1 LKNKVVFHVLSVLFV
16 LCGFKDTNKF
26 IMKHFFL
33 TLVICLFQLIS
44 FSQTIKGIVIDKNDK
59 SPLIGVNIF
68 NQTIGTTS
76 DFDGNF
82 EIGANEGENILTF
95 SYIGYKDFKKTVS
108 IKNNQSVTL
117 EIKLEETSTNLNTV
131 VVSAGKFEQKIE
143 ETTVS
148 IEVIKSSL
156 IENKNTTNIQSAIDQ
171 IPGVNITDGQ
181 ANIRGGSGWSYGAGT
196 RVQVLVDD
204 LPLISGDAGQ
214 AQWSLIATENINQV
228 EVIKGA
234 SSSLYGS
241 SALNG
246 VINIRTAYPGDTPET
261 KINLHHGY
269 YDDAKRESLNWWGGR
284 NQKVSGLDFLHKRKI
299 GNLDLVVGGFH
310 LRDEGYRYK
319 EETQRYRFNFN
330 TRYKDQKVEGL
341 TYGLN
346 ANFLKNE
353 TASAIIWQNYE
364 TAYIPLDSSV
374 TKTSGDVYN
383 IDPFITYT
391 NPRNNDSH
399 QIKSR
404 FMHVVN
410 DNSTKNNEDGQDN
423 KSDTYY
429 VEYQY
434 QKSIERL
441 KLNWTSGVVYEYV
454 NAKSELFQGNNFREN
469 VAIFTQLDKKIGSR
483 INISAGARYEQFSL
497 TAGQFYVLENGDSVN
512 YIYDSKPVFRSGINY
527 KLTESTYLRSSYGQG
542 YRFPSIAELFIE
554 TEIASGIW
562 VYDNPSLKP
571 EHGWS
576 SEIAV
581 KQLYKWG
588 GLVGYID
595 LAFFTMEYKD
605 MMEFSFN
612 QWQVISEESLGI
624 GFKSINIGDTKISGI
639 ELSLAGSL
647 KMNDFTL
654 SFLGGYTYID
664 PKPKDPDN
672 IYAENYSGQGLNFYN
687 TSSIDSSDLFLKY
700 RYEHIAKLDV
710 ELEHGKKTLGISA
723 RYNSFMKNVDAVFV
737 SEAFSGIIPGIIES
751 REALNTGDLIL
762 DFRFIYELNKNN
774 TVSLIVNNGLNR
786 EHQSRPANLL
796 PPRIVSVKWGIKI

>member
-1 LKNKVVFHVLSVLFV
+1 
-16 LCGFKDTNKF
+16 
-26 IMKHFFL
+26 MKYLFL
-33 TLVICLFQLIS
+33 TLVICLFQLNS
-44 FSQTIKGIVIDKNDK
+44 FSQTINGIIIDKSDK

-68 NQTIGTTS
+68 NQSIGTTS
-76 DFDGNF
+76 DFDGKF
-82 EIGANEGENILTF
+82 EIEAKQGENILNF
-95 SYIGYKDFKKTVS
+95 SYIGYKNFKKTVN
-108 IKNNQSVTL
+108 IENNQSVTI
-117 EIKLEETSTNLNTV
+117 EINLEETATNLSTV

-148 IEVIKSSL
+148 IEVIKASL

-181 ANIRGGSGWSYGAGT
+181 ANIRGGSGWSYGAGS

-246 VINIRTAYPGDTPET
+246 VINIRTAYPGSTPET

-284 NQKVSGLDFLHKRKI
+284 NQKVSGFDFLHKRKI
-299 GNLDLVVGGFH
+299 GNLDLVTAGFY
-310 LRDEGYRYK
+310 LRDEGYRYL

-353 TASAIIWQNYE
+353 TASALIWQGYE

-383 IDPFITYT
+383 IDPFITFK

-410 DNSTKNNEDGQDN
+410 DNSTKNNKDGQDN

-434 QKSIERL
+434 QKIIEKL
-441 KLNWTSGVVYEYV
+441 KLNWTSGAVYEYV
-454 NAKSELFQGNNFREN
+454 DAKSELFQGNNFREN
-469 VAIFTQLDKKIGSR
+469 LAIFTQLDKKIGSR

-497 TAGQFYVLENGDSVN
+497 TAGQYYQTEEGDSIN
-512 YIYDSKPVFRSGINY
+512 YFYDSKPVFRSGINY

-554 TEIASGIW
+554 TEVASDIW
-562 VYDNPSLKP
+562 VYDNSSLKP
-571 EHGWS
+571 EQGWS

-581 KQLYKWG
+581 KQLYKIG
-588 GLVGYID
+588 RLVGYLD
-595 LAFFTMEYKD
+595 LALFTMEYKD

-612 QWQVISEESLGI
+612 QWQLPSENNTGL

-639 ELSLAGSL
+639 ELSLAGSVN
-647 KMNDFTL
+647 MNEFKL
-654 SFLGGYTYID
+654 NFLGGYTYID
-664 PKPKDPDN
+664 AKPKDPNN
-672 IYAENYSGQGLNFYN
+672 IYGYNLSGGPINFYN
-687 TSSIDSSDLFLKY
+687 TSSTDSSDLFLKY
-700 RYEHIAKLDV
+700 RYEHLAKLDV
-710 ELEHGKKTLGISA
+710 ELEHGKKSFGVSA
-723 RYNSFMKNVDAVFV
+723 RYNSFMKNIDAIFV
-737 SEAFSGIIPGIIES
+737 SEAFSDIIPGIKES
-751 REALNTGDLIL
+751 REALNTGDILIDL
-762 DFRFIYELNKNN
+762 RFIYQINKNN
-774 TVSLIVNNGLNR
+774 SASLIVNNALNR
-786 EHQSRPANLL
+786 EYQSRPANLM
-796 PPRIVSVKWGIKI
+796 PPRMVTIKWGIKI

>member
-1 LKNKVVFHVLSVLFV
+1 
-16 LCGFKDTNKF
+16 
-26 IMKHFFL
+26 MKYLFL
-33 TLVICLFQLIS
+33 TLVFCLFQLNS
-44 FSQTIKGIVIDKNDK
+44 FSQTISGVIIDKSDK
-59 SPLIGVNIF
+59 SPLIGVNVF
-68 NQTIGTTS
+68 NQTMGTTS
-76 DFDGNF
+76 DFDGKF
-82 EIGANEGENILTF
+82 EIEANQGENILNF
-95 SYIGYKDFKKTVS
+95 SYIGYKNFKKTVN
-108 IKNNQSVTL
+108 IENNQSITI
-117 EIKLEETSTNLNTV
+117 EIKLEETVTNLNTV

-148 IEVIKSSL
+148 IEVIKASL
-156 IENKNTTNIQSAIDQ
+156 IENKNTTNIQSAINQ

-181 ANIRGGSGWSYGAGT
+181 ANIRGGSGWSYGAGS

-246 VINIRTAYPGDTPET
+246 VINIRTAYPGSTPET

-284 NQKVSGLDFLHKRKI
+284 NQKVSGFDFLHKRKI
-299 GNLDLVVGGFH
+299 GNLDLVTGGFY
-310 LRDEGYRYK
+310 LRDEGYRYL
-319 EETQRYRFNFN
+319 EETQRYRLNFN

-353 TASAIIWQNYE
+353 TASALIWQDYE

-383 IDPFITYT
+383 IDPFITYK

-410 DNSTKNNEDGQDN
+410 DNSTKNNKDGQDN

-434 QKSIERL
+434 QKRIEKL
-441 KLNWTSGVVYEYV
+441 KLNWTSGAVYEYV
-454 NAKSELFQGNNFREN
+454 NAKSKLFQGNNFREN
-469 VAIFTQLDKKIGSR
+469 VAIFTQLDKKIGNR
-483 INISAGARYEQFSL
+483 INVSAGARYEQFSL
-497 TAGQFYVLENGDSVN
+497 TAGQYYQIEGGDSLN
-512 YIYDSKPVFRSGINY
+512 YFYDSKPVFRSGINY

-554 TEIASGIW
+554 TEVASDIW
-562 VYDNPSLKP
+562 VYENPSLKP
-571 EHGWS
+571 EQGWS

-581 KQLYKWG
+581 KQLYKIG
-588 GLVGYID
+588 RLVGYLD
-595 LAFFTMEYKD
+595 LALFTMEYKD

-612 QWQVISEESLGI
+612 QWQKESENNSGF

-639 ELSLAGSL
+639 ELSLAGSVD
-647 KMNDFTL
+647 MNEFKL
-654 SFLGGYTYID
+654 NFLGGYTYID
-664 PKPKDPDN
+664 AKPKDPDN
-672 IYAENYSGQGLNFYN
+672 IYGYNLSGDPINFYN
-687 TSSIDSSDLFLKY
+687 TSSTDSSDLFLKY
-700 RYEHIAKLDV
+700 RYEHLAKLDV
-710 ELEHGKKTLGISA
+710 ELKHGKKSFGVSA
-723 RYNSFMKNVDAVFV
+723 RYNSFMKNIDAIFV
-737 SEAFSGIIPGIIES
+737 SEGFSDFIPGIKES
-751 REALNTGDLIL
+751 REALHTGDILIDL
-762 DFRFIYELNKNN
+762 RFIYQINKNN
-774 TVSLIVNNGLNR
+774 SASIIVNNALNR
-786 EHQSRPANLL
+786 EYQSRPANLM
-796 PPRIVSVKWGIKI
+796 PPRMVSIKWGIKI